1 MHCLEE
7 DLQIFSVKDVIVNIL
22 DFVDE
27 NYLTL
32 PCGGKA
38 ATDKERSKY
47 VCVPV
52 KLYLQKQAVA
62 CSLLTPALKHYTKM

>member
-1 MHCLEE
+1 MLQCKMMHCLEE

-22 DFVDE
+22 DLGDE

-38 ATDKERSKY
+38 ATDKGKE
-47 VCVPV
+47 
-52 KLYLQKQAVA
+52 
-62 CSLLTPALKHYTKM
+62 